1 MRWTDERFRRLRRLA
16 DPDLDEKVAG
26 YRRDHPEMRDA
37 RSLMPALVREL
48 AAAKERARENG
59 PASPENGEYTPFNL
73 LDELGA
79 KTTFPAWAYDDSLI
93 RKGQAVFA
101 DHGLYQAVALF
112 FVSLPLGYALPASAK
127 VLFAASDLADRDGKL
142 TRRVAETGQM
152 LIDVMGMRDPDSL
165 KPGGAGHA
173 TAIGVRVL
181 HSAVRSLML
190 DPAHGWDV
198 EKDGPPA
205 NQELLLATLF
215 DFSVVIWAA
224 MKRMGLELS
233 AADRAANLYVWSV
246 FGHLMGLVTCRDR
259 PLTLEDVDPVSAH
272 FGALLEGSD
281 EGRALMRAL
290 LAEMEEF
297 MPLGWR
303 KLPRSLIRWLFR
315 DAGHGVHQ
323 VPDLL
328 AVPKSAWWATPLFV
342 TARMAQSF
350 TWLPDPLRPAS
361 RLLMRRAGRFI
372 ISSYADRYSG
382 GQAPFWIPAELAR
395 DWKIRRLPAAR
406 RARLTRDRARRAVR
420 ANLRHLKP
428 GRPERPGRPGMEARR
443 A

>member
-1 MRWTDERFRRLRRLA
+1 MKWTEDEFLRLRRLG

-48 AAAKERARENG
+48 AAAKKKAREPG
-59 PASPENGEYTPFNL
+59 PAGPENEEYSPFNL

-79 KTTFPAWAYDDSLI
+79 KTTLPAWGYDDSQI
-93 RKGQAVFA
+93 KKGQAVFA
-101 DHGLYQAVALF
+101 DNGLYQAVALF
-112 FVSLPLGYALPASAK
+112 FVSLPLGYALPPSAK
-127 VLFAASDLADRDGKL
+127 VLHAASDLADRDGQL

-152 LIDVMGMRDPDSL
+152 LIDVMGLRDPESL
-165 KPGGAGHA
+165 KPGGTGYT
-173 TAIGVRVL
+173 TAIGVRTL
-181 HSAVRSLML
+181 HSAVRALML
-190 DPAHGWDV
+190 DPAHTWNAG
-198 EKDGPPA
+198 ENGPPA

-215 DFSVVIWAA
+215 DFSVVIWRA
-224 MKRMGLELS
+224 MQRMGLELS
-233 AADRAANLYVWSV
+233 ADDRAANLYVWSV

-259 PLTLEDVDPVSAH
+259 PLTLEDVDPVCAH
-272 FGALLEGSD
+272 FGALLDDSD
-281 EGRALMRAL
+281 EGRALMKAL

-315 DAGHGVHQ
+315 DAEHGVHR

-328 AVPKSAWWATPLFV
+328 DVPKSAWWSTPLFA
-342 TARMAQSF
+342 TARMAQRF
-350 TWLPDPLRPAS
+350 AWVPDPLRPTI
-361 RLLMRRAGRFI
+361 RLLLRKAGRVI
-372 ISSYADRYSG
+372 ISSYADRYSN

-395 DWKIRRLPAAR
+395 DWKIRQRSTAR
-406 RARLTRDRARRAVR
+406 RARRAVR
-420 ANLRHLKP
+420 VNLRHLKP
-428 GRPERPGRPGMEARR
+428 GTEARR